1 MSGECV
7 KGATDNASHHDAMF
21 GAFPFPP
28 YDIQKGFM
36 QAVYDCLDRGGV
48 GIVES
53 PTGTGKTLSLICSTL
68 QWLLDQQQQSSAS
81 EAAKDLV
88 TTGEVVTLE
97 PDWLRDVPSKIN
109 YLKPCSLQ
117 RKNKIKAKKAAARRG
132 LEMVV
137 EAALPNLE
145 ANVHGEQGIHEDELL
160 LDDWDSD
167 SEASKKRS
175 RERLRM
181 VDSASSSEDESNKES
196 KEGVKQL
203 KVFFCSRT
211 HSQLSQFVGELRKT
225 LFAESLQTVALGS
238 RKSLCINEAVRLSG
252 SAAHVNERCLELQK
266 QKDVKKKGDREGLKA
281 SKAKKGCPFLSQKG
295 QRKFKKYLLEA
306 PPLDIE
312 ELVKV
317 GRQLESCPYY
327 ASRQLVPM
335 ADLVVLPYQAL
346 LHKQTREALDVH
358 VQGSIVVIDE
368 AHNLV
373 DTVASIYSCRL
384 SKLQIMSVQL
394 QLGAYLDRYKDRLAS
409 SNRRYIQ
416 LLLQI
421 LTTLLKCL
429 SSEGGACTMTQT
441 ATRIMTIN
449 DFTFLC
455 GLDNLNLFKLER
467 YIKDSNIVH
476 KVWLFVSTY
485 GQQQQPQ
492 HLQIGEVSYESKSTS
507 MSAFRAF
514 ADFLIALVNADS
526 DGRVLCQA
534 AGPETED
541 PYYKFVMLNAAK
553 HFEEIVQSAR
563 AVILAGG
570 TLQPIQD
577 LRDGLF
583 PSIDHKHLQVYSCG
597 HIVPASSILPLAIPK
612 GPTGKEL
619 NFSFKLR
626 SSQTMVWKLTSPAY
640 IEGHD
645 LNGQIEELGR
655 IMCNICT
662 LVPDGVV
669 CFFPSFAYESEV
681 HDTWHASG
689 MMKRI
694 EEKKTVFREPRCST
708 DVDKVL
714 QQYRDCINTLQH
726 RQSGQLSSQDAASC
740 KAGACL
746 ERAGSAPIG
755 EERLSQGR
763 PGNPRQQRGR
773 RSGGALLLCVV
784 GGKMS
789 EGINFSDGMGRC
801 VVMVGLPYPSPSDPE
816 LLERM
821 HYLDQR
827 PITENAHNTAKG
839 AAQVNILR
847 RCGQRGQ
854 AYYENLC
861 MKAVNQS
868 VGRAIRHVG
877 DYAAI
882 ILLDTR
888 YNLSSQGGPLTKLPG
903 WIREQ
908 LICCTRGF
916 GDVPRL
922 LHQFF
927 QDKG

>member
-1 MSGECV
+1 MSSECA
-7 KGATDNASHHDAMF
+7 KGATDSASHQDPMF

-36 QAVYDCLDRGGV
+36 RAVYDCLSRGGV

-81 EAAKDLV
+81 EAVKDLV

-97 PDWLRDVPSKIN
+97 PDWLRDVPSKIIE
-109 YLKPCSLQ
+109 LKPCSLQ
-117 RKNKIKAKKAAARRG
+117 RKNKMKAKKAAARRG
-132 LEMVV
+132 LEVVV

-145 ANVHGEQGIHEDELL
+145 ADRHGEQGIHEDELL
-160 LDDWDSD
+160 LGDWDSD
-167 SEASKKRS
+167 SEVSKKRI
-175 RERLRM
+175 RERLCT
-181 VDSASSSEDESNKES
+181 VDSASSGEDESNKES
-196 KEGVKQL
+196 DVGVKQL

-211 HSQLSQFVGELRKT
+211 HSQLSQVIGELRKT

-252 SAAHVNERCLELQK
+252 STAHVNDRCLELQK
-266 QKDVKKKGDREGLKA
+266 QKDVKKKEGLKA

-295 QRKFKKYLLEA
+295 QRKFKKYILEA

-312 ELVKV
+312 DLVKV

-327 ASRQLVPM
+327 ASRQLVPL

-358 VQGSIVVIDE
+358 VQGSTVVIDE

-384 SKLQIMSVQL
+384 SKLQIMRVQL

-409 SNRRYIQ
+409 SNWRYIQ

-421 LTTLLKCL
+421 LTPLLKYL
-429 SSEGGACTMTQT
+429 SSDGGACTMTRT
-441 ATRIMTIN
+441 ATRMMTIN

-455 GLDNLNLFKLER
+455 GLDNVNFFKLER

-476 KVWLFVSTY
+476 KVSTY

-492 HLQIGEVSYESKSTS
+492 HLQIGEGSHESKSTS

-541 PYYKFVMLNAAK
+541 PYYKFVMLNAAR
-553 HFEEIVQSAR
+553 HFEGIVQSAR

-570 TLQPIQD
+570 TLQPVQD

-583 PSIDHKHLQVYSCG
+583 PNIDHKHLQVYSCG
-597 HIVPASSILPLAIPK
+597 HIVPASNILPLAISK

-619 NFSFKLR
+619 NFGFKSR
-626 SSQTMVWKLTSPAY
+626 SSQTMT
-640 IEGHD
+640 
-645 LNGQIEELGR
+645 EELGR

-689 MMKRI
+689 LMKRI
-694 EEKKTVFREPRCST
+694 EDKKTVFREPRCST

-726 RQSGQLSSQDAASC
+726 RQSGQLSSLDAASC
-740 KAGACL
+740 KEGVCL
-746 ERAGSAPIG
+746 EGVGSAPIG
-755 EERLSQGR
+755 DERLNQGR
-763 PGNPRQQRGR
+763 PGSPRQQRGR
-773 RSGGALLLCVV
+773 GRGGALLLCVV

-827 PITENAHNTAKG
+827 ATTGNAHNSAKE
-839 AAQVNILR
+839 AAEVNILR

-868 VGRAIRHVG
+868 IGRAIRHIG

-882 ILLDTR
+882 MLLDTR
-888 YNLSSQGGPLTKLPG
+888 YNLSIQGGPLTKLPG
-903 WIREQ
+903 WIRKR
-908 LICCTRGF
+908 LICCTRSF

-927 QDKG
+927 QEKE